1 MVFGTSSRT
10 VRTDGRV
17 GVSARRRVGVAAAV
31 GTIVGAVSALML
43 PWQLAPLLGY
53 DVAAALY
60 VASIWLTVWKLDAR
74 QTARHAEREDP
85 TRAAADLILLVAA
98 VASLVA
104 VAYVIVRARASDGGR
119 EAVQVGFGVL
129 SVVISWLLIHTVF
142 ALRYARIYYAGPD
155 GGADFHQAGPPRFS
169 DFAYLAFTVGMTFQ
183 VSDTELNSSTFRAN
197 VLRHSLMS
205 YLFGTV
211 IVALAINLIA
221 GLTR

>member
-1 MVFGTSSRT
+1 
-10 VRTDGRV
+10 
-17 GVSARRRVGVAAAV
+17 VGVAAAV